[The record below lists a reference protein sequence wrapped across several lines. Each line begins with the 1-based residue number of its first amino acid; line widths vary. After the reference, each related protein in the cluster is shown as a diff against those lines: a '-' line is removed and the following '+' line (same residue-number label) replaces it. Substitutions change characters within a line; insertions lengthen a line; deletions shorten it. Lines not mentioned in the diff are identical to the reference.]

1 MKIAKHAKL
10 GILGGTFNPVHIGHL
25 LLAQE
30 SVEELELDKL
40 VFLPSY
46 IPPHKSRDE
55 LINPEDRFNMLLIA
69 IRGNPIFEVSRLE
82 IEKRGTS
89 YSVESLKEF
98 RNLYGVQTELF
109 FVTGSD
115 SLKELSAWKD
125 LNGIFRMAKFV
136 VAERAGYSLEGV
148 PEEANIISIPR
159 VEISSGEIRERIKEN
174 KPIRYLVPDGV
185 REYIEKNRLYG
196 PC

>member
-1 MKIAKHAKL
+1 MKI

-30 SVEELELDKL
+30 SVEELGLDKL

-46 IPPHKSRDE
+46 IPPHKSRAE

-98 RNLYGVQTELF
+98 RNLYGVEAELF

-115 SLKELSAWKD
+115 SLKELPTWKD

-159 VEISSGEIRERIKEN
+159 VEISSSEIRERVREN
-174 KPIRYLVPDGV
+174 SPIRYLVPDGV
-185 REYIEKNRLYG
+185 REYIEKNRLYR

>member
-1 MKIAKHAKL
+1 MKI

-30 SVEELELDKL
+30 SVEELGLDKL

-46 IPPHKSRDE
+46 IPPHKSRAE

-98 RNLYGVQTELF
+98 RNLYGVEAELF

-115 SLKELSAWKD
+115 SLKELSTWKD
-125 LNGIFRMAKFV
+125 LNSIFRMAKFV

-148 PEEANIISIPR
+148 PEGANIISISR
-159 VEISSGEIRERIKEN
+159 VEISSSEIRERIKEN
-174 KPIRYLVPDGV
+174 RPIRYLVPDGV
-185 REYIEKNRLYG
+185 REYIEKNKLYKLDSSLRSE
-196 PC
+196 